1 MSTPNGPSASASG
14 PAPLS
19 SAKSIRLYD
28 LVLENGCTISPFVW
42 RIKHAIAHKG
52 FAVESIPV
60 GFTGIK
66 NILGGK
72 YERLPIIDDGGTI
85 VPDSL
90 AIADYLDRT
99 YPDRP
104 LLFRTSGE
112 RVMARFFDAWLWR
125 EIFPPMFRCYVLD
138 NFNFAKP
145 EDRAYIR
152 ESRERLF
159 LGGKTMEETV
169 AGREERMPAI
179 RAALQPLR
187 NALADTKWLGGDGP
201 NYTDFCGLS
210 AFLWAASINTC
221 PPLEKDDPLFDWINR
236 GFDLY
241 GGVCR
246 DPRLRPLA
254 A

>member
-1 MSTPNGPSASASG
+1 MPGSA
-14 PAPLS
+14 PR
-19 SAKSIRLYD
+19 SIRLYD

-42 RIKHAIAHKG
+42 RTKYALAHKG
-52 FAVESIPV
+52 FAIESIPV
-60 GFTGIK
+60 GFTGIRD
-66 NILGGK
+66 ILDGK
-72 YERLPIIDDGGTI
+72 YQRLPIIDDAGTI

-104 LLFRTSGE
+104 PLFATRSE

-125 EIFPPMFRCYVLD
+125 EIFPPLFRCYVLD
-138 NFNFAKP
+138 NHNFAKL

-159 LGGKTMEETV
+159 LGGRSMEEVV
-169 AGREERMPAI
+169 AGREQRMPAI
-179 RAALQPLR
+179 RQALQPLR
-187 NALADTKWLGGDGP
+187 NALAETPWLGGERP
-201 NYTDFCGLS
+201 NYTDYCGLS
-210 AFLWAASINTC
+210 AFLWAASINTL
-221 PPLEKDDPLFDWINR
+221 PPLERDDPLFDWINH

-241 GGVCR
+241 DGVCR

>member
-1 MSTPNGPSASASG
+1 MSTPDPQ
-14 PAPLS
+14 LTF
-19 SAKSIRLYD
+19 KFIRLYD

-42 RIKHAIAHKG
+42 RIKYAIAHKG
-52 FAVESIPV
+52 FAIESVPV

-66 NILGGK
+66 KILDGN

-85 VPDSL
+85 VPDSW
-90 AIADYLDRT
+90 AIADYLDAT
-99 YPDRP
+99 YPDRAP
-104 LLFRTSGE
+104 LFATKAE
-112 RVMARFFDAWLWR
+112 RVAARFFDAWLWR

-138 NFNFAKP
+138 NYNFVKP

-152 ESRERLF
+152 ESRERIF
-159 LGGKTMEETV
+159 LGGKSLEETV

-179 RAALQPLR
+179 RRSLQPLR
-187 NALADTKWLGGDGP
+187 NVLKETPWLGGERP
-201 NYTDFCGLS
+201 NYSDYCGLS

-221 PPLEKDDPLFDWINR
+221 PPLEADDPLFDWINR

-241 GGVCR
+241 DAVCK

>member
-1 MSTPNGPSASASG
+1 MPT
-14 PAPLS
+14 AP
-19 SAKSIRLYD
+19 KSIRLYD

-42 RIKHAIAHKG
+42 RSRYAIAHKG

-60 GFTGIK
+60 GFTEIK
-66 NILGGK
+66 SILGGK

-85 VPDSL
+85 VPDSW

-104 LLFRTSGE
+104 PLFATPAE
-112 RVMARFFDAWLWR
+112 RVAARFFEGWLWR
-125 EIFPPMFRCYVLD
+125 DIFPPMFRCYVLD
-138 NFNFAKP
+138 NFNFARP
-145 EDRAYIR
+145 EDRDYLR

-179 RAALQPLR
+179 REAFKPLR
-187 NALADTKWLGGDGP
+187 TLLAETPWLGGASP

-210 AFLWAASINTC
+210 AFLWAGSINTL
-221 PPLEKDDPLFDWINR
+221 PPLLRDDPLFDWINR

-241 GGVCR
+241 GGICR

>member
-1 MSTPNGPSASASG
+1 V
-14 PAPLS
+14 
-19 SAKSIRLYD
+19 AKLGGMRKSPPRSIRLYD

-42 RIKHAIAHKG
+42 RIKYAIAHKG
-52 FAVESIPV
+52 FEVESIPV
-60 GFTGIK
+60 GFTAIRT
-66 NILGGK
+66 ILGGK

-104 LLFRTSGE
+104 ALFNTPGE
-112 RVMARFFDAWLWR
+112 RVAARFFDGWLWR
-125 EIFPPMFRCYVLD
+125 DIFPPMFRCYVLD
-138 NFNFAKP
+138 NYTFAKP

-159 LGGKTMEETV
+159 LGGRSMEEVV
-169 AGREERMPAI
+169 AGRSDRLPAI
-179 RAALQPLR
+179 RESLRPLR
-187 NALADTKWLGGDGP
+187 TALADTPWLGGDKP
-201 NYTDFCGLS
+201 NYMDFCGLS
-210 AFLWAASINTC
+210 AFLWAASINTL
-221 PPLEKDDPLFDWINR
+221 PPLERNDLLFDWINR

-241 GGVCR
+241 GGVGR

>member
-1 MSTPNGPSASASG
+1 MSTPGPQSAHPGQFSRATG
-14 PAPLS
+14 APRT
-19 SAKSIRLYD
+19 IRLYD

-42 RIKHAIAHKG
+42 RIKYAIAHKG

-60 GFTGIK
+60 GFTAIK

-90 AIADYLDRT
+90 GIADYLD
-99 YPDRP
+99 PDRP
-104 LLFRTSGE
+104 LLFRTPGE
-112 RVMARFFDAWLWR
+112 RVMARFFDGWLWR
-125 EIFPPMFRCYVLD
+125 DIFPPMFRCYVLD
-138 NFNFAKP
+138 NYNFAKP

-159 LGGKTMEETV
+159 LGGRTMEETV

-187 NALADTKWLGGDGP
+187 NALADTKWLGGDSP
-201 NYTDFCGLS
+201 NYTDYCGLS

-221 PPLEKDDPLFDWINR
+221 PPLERNDPLFDWINR

-246 DPRLRPLA
+246 DSRLRPLA